1 MYRLL
6 TKVSVRQGI
15 KVRFVESWDIAKV
28 KSAISPNTK
37 IVHIETPSNPLMH
50 VTDIRALAEALKGT
64 GVLLTVDNTI
74 LTPYLMR
81 PLELG
86 ADIVIHSATKFFA
99 GHADTM
105 AGFVCTK
112 SPEHSK
118 VMAFHQNA
126 EGTALSPFDCF
137 LVLRGIKTLA
147 VRIDRAQ
154 TGALRVAE
162 LLARH
167 PGVRR
172 VHYAGLPPPPG
183 GADPARAEAFRIQR
197 AQARGAGVLLS
208 FETGCAKAS
217 ERFVNALRIFK
228 ITVSFGGCGRRAARA
243 RRAAAAAAASTAG
256 VHTAQIVFDC
266 TMTVFDHI

>member
-15 KVRFVESWDIAKV
+15 KVRFVESWDISKV
-28 KSAISPNTK
+28 KSALSPHTK
-37 IVHIETPSNPLMH
+37 ILHIETPSNPLMQ
-50 VTDIRALAEALKGT
+50 VTDIRALADALKGT

-74 LTPYLMR
+74 LTPYLMQ

-105 AGFVCTK
+105 AGLVCTK
-112 SPEHSK
+112 NPEHSK
-118 VMAFHQNA
+118 LIAFHQNA

-154 TGALRVAE
+154 ASTLRIAE
-162 LLARH
+162 LLRSS
-167 PGVRR
+167 PRVRR
-172 VHYAGLPPPPG
+172 VYYAGLPPPPG
-183 GADPARAEAFRIQR
+183 DTDPGRAEAYRVQR
-197 AQARGAGVLLS
+197 KQARGAGVLLS
-208 FETGCAKAS
+208 FETGCAAAS

-228 ITVSFGGCGRRAARA
+228 ITVSFGGCGRPAAPARSRA
-243 RRAAAAAAASTAG
+243 S
-256 VHTAQIVFDC
+256 
-266 TMTVFDHI
+266 